1 MMKLKKT
8 LLFLFFVL
16 FTVQAFAQSS
26 AELKRRRDKIT
37 NELDKLNEEYTKI
50 SRDKKT
56 SLKQLSLLKAQIDL
70 REEKIKTANSEIR
83 LLDHQISDN
92 SNNVRSLQSQL
103 DQLKKE
109 YAAMVLFAFRNQS
122 SYNKLMFIFAANDFN
137 QAYKR
142 LKYMQQFGNY
152 RQRQAGYIQGT
163 QKDLH
168 IKIVALDQ
176 DKREKNN
183 ILIDQEKEK
192 EKLGKEKDS
201 QAEVVNN
208 LSKQEKRT
216 KSEMA
221 QQNKLLAQIKR
232 SISTA
237 IRREIEDARRKAA
250 EEARI
255 AAAAAATAA
264 AKARAEN
271 KPVAAAVAP
280 KTVLKGTDVLSA
292 TPEAAKLSNDFLGN
306 RGRLPWPVATGAIVE
321 RFGITYIQGIKTDN
335 SGIDIKTS
343 SGASVRAVFS
353 GEVSKVENVDG
364 SYLIVIRHGEYFT
377 AYMNLRAVSV
387 SKGQKVSIK
396 QTIGSAGIDPQS
408 GDSQLH
414 FELWKGFTPQ
424 NPQSWVANN

>member
-1 MMKLKKT
+1 MRLRKIF
-8 LLFLFFVL
+8 LLFFLAG

-26 AELKRRRDKIT
+26 AELKHRRDRIT
-37 NELDKLNEEYTKI
+37 EELDKLNDEYTKI
-50 SRDKKT
+50 SRDKRT

-92 SNNVRSLQSQL
+92 SNNVHSLQLQL
-103 DQLKKE
+103 NQLKKE

-122 SYNKLMFIFAANDFN
+122 AYNKMMFVFAADDFN

-142 LKYMQQFGNY
+142 LKYMQQFGDY
-152 RQRQAGYIQGT
+152 RQRQAGYIEGT

-168 IKIVALDQ
+168 VKIVKLDH
-176 DKREKNN
+176 DKKEKNN
-183 ILIDQEKEK
+183 ILVDQEKEK
-192 EKLGKEKDS
+192 EKLGKEKEN
-201 QAEVVNN
+201 QAQVVNN

-216 KSEMA
+216 KKEMA
-221 QQNKLLAQIKR
+221 QQNRLLSQIKK

-237 IRREIEDARRKAA
+237 IRREIEEARRKEA
-250 EEARI
+250 EAARI
-255 AAAAAATAA
+255 AA

-271 KPVAAAVAP
+271 KPVAVVKPAS
-280 KTVLKGTDVLSA
+280 KGTDVLSA

-306 RGRLPWPVATGAIVE
+306 RGRLPWPVANGAIIE

-343 SGASVRAVFS
+343 SGAVVRAVFS
-353 GEVSKVENVDG
+353 GEISKVENVDG
-364 SYLIVIRHGEYFT
+364 SYLVVIRHGEYFT
-377 AYMNLRAVSV
+377 AYMNLRSASV
-387 SKGQKVSIK
+387 AKGQKVNIK
-396 QTIGSAGIDPQS
+396 QSIGLAGVDPES
-408 GDSQLH
+408 GDSQVH

-424 NPQSWVANN
+424 NPQNWIANN

>member
-1 MMKLKKT
+1 MIRLRKIF
-8 LLFLFFVL
+8 LLFFLVG

-26 AELKRRRDKIT
+26 AELKHRRDRIT
-37 NELDKLNEEYTKI
+37 DELDKLNDEYTKI
-50 SRDKKT
+50 SRDKRT

-92 SNNVRSLQSQL
+92 SNNVHSLQLQL
-103 DQLKKE
+103 NQLKKE

-122 SYNKLMFIFAANDFN
+122 AYNKMMFVFAANDFN

-142 LKYMQQFGNY
+142 LKYMQQFGDY
-152 RQRQAGYIQGT
+152 RQRQASYIEGT

-168 IKIVALDQ
+168 VKIVELGHN
-176 DKREKNN
+176 KKEKND

-192 EKLGKEKDS
+192 EKLGKEKDN
-201 QAEVVNN
+201 QAQVVNN

-216 KSEMA
+216 KKEMA
-221 QQNKLLAQIKR
+221 QQNRLLSQIKK

-237 IRREIEDARRKAA
+237 IRREIEEARRKEA
-250 EEARI
+250 EAARI
-255 AAAAAATAA
+255 AA

-271 KPVAAAVAP
+271 KPVAVVKPAS
-280 KTVLKGTDVLSA
+280 KGTDVLSA

-306 RGRLPWPVATGAIVE
+306 RGRLPWPVANGAIIE

-343 SGASVRAVFS
+343 SGAVVRAVFS
-353 GEVSKVENVDG
+353 GEISKVENVDG
-364 SYLIVIRHGEYFT
+364 SYLVVIRHGEYFT
-377 AYMNLRAVSV
+377 AYMNLRSASV
-387 SKGQKVSIK
+387 AKGQKVSIK
-396 QTIGSAGIDPQS
+396 QSIGLAGVDPES
-408 GDSQLH
+408 GDSQVH

-424 NPQSWVANN
+424 NPQNWIANN

>member
-1 MMKLKKT
+1 MTRLKKT
-8 LLFLFFVL
+8 LLFLFFVM
-16 FTVQAFAQSS
+16 FTIQAFAQSS

-50 SRDKKT
+50 SRDKRT

-103 DQLKKE
+103 DHLKKE

-122 SYNKLMFIFAANDFN
+122 AYNKLMFLFAAEDFN

-152 RQRQAGYIQGT
+152 RQRQAVYIEGT

-168 IKIVALDQ
+168 IKIAELDQ
-176 DKREKNN
+176 DKKEKST

-201 QAEVVNN
+201 QAQVINT
-208 LSKQEKRT
+208 LSKQEKLTKNQIGKQQRLLGQVT
-216 KSEMA
+216 KS
-221 QQNKLLAQIKR
+221 
-232 SISTA
+232 ISAA
-237 IRREIEDARRKAA
+237 IRREIEEARRKEV
-250 EEARI
+250 EEARV
-255 AAAAAATAA
+255 AA
-264 AKARAEN
+264 AKAKAEN
-271 KPVAAAVAP
+271 KPSAVAKP
-280 KTVLKGTDVLSA
+280 ASKGADVLSA

-306 RGRLPWPVATGAIVE
+306 RGRLPWPVATGVIVGK
-321 RFGITYIQGIKTDN
+321 FGINYIQGIKSEN

-343 SGASVRAVFS
+343 EGAAVRTVFP
-353 GEVSKVENVDG
+353 GEVSRVQNLEG
-364 SYLIVIRHGEYFT
+364 SYLVVIKHGTYFT
-377 AYMNLRAVSV
+377 AYVYLKSVSV
-387 SKGQKVSIK
+387 SQGQKVSLK
-396 QTIGSAGIDPQS
+396 QIIGSAGVDAQS
-408 GDSQLH
+408 GDTQVH

-424 NPQSWVANN
+424 NPQSWIANN

>member
-1 MMKLKKT
+1 MKLKKT
-8 LLFLFFVL
+8 LLLLFFVM
-16 FTVQAFAQSS
+16 FTIHGFAQSS

-37 NELDKLNEEYTKI
+37 SELEKLNDEYTRI
-50 SRDKKT
+50 SSDKKT

-122 SYNKLMFIFAANDFN
+122 AYNKLMFVFAASDFN

-142 LKYMQQFGNY
+142 LKYMQQFGDY
-152 RQRQAGYIQGT
+152 RRRQAGYIEGT

-168 IKIVALDQ
+168 IKIIELDHN
-176 DKREKNN
+176 KKEKNN

-192 EKLGKEKDS
+192 EKLGKEKDN
-201 QAEVVNN
+201 QAEVVNT
-208 LSKQEKRT
+208 LSKQEKLT
-216 KSEMA
+216 K
-221 QQNKLLAQIKR
+221 NQIAKQKKAR
-232 SISTA
+232 DQLNRAISNA
-237 IRREIEDARRKAA
+237 IRREIEEERRKAA

-255 AAAAAATAA
+255 AAAK
-264 AKARAEN
+264 AKAEN
-271 KPVAAAVAP
+271 KPAAVAKP
-280 KTVLKGTDVLSA
+280 ASKGTDVLSA

-306 RGRLPWPVATGAIVE
+306 RGRLPWPVANGVIVG
-321 RFGITYIQGIKTDN
+321 RFGMTYIQGIKTEN
-335 SGIDIKTS
+335 PGVDIKTNA
-343 SGASVRAVFS
+343 GAAVRSVFS

-364 SYLIVIRHGEYFT
+364 SYLVVIRHGEYFT
-377 AYMNLRAVSV
+377 AYINLRSASV
-387 SKGQKVSIK
+387 TKGQKVSLK
-396 QTIGSAGIDPQS
+396 QTIGVAGVDPES
-408 GDSQLH
+408 GDTQVH

-424 NPQSWVANN
+424 NPQSWIAEN